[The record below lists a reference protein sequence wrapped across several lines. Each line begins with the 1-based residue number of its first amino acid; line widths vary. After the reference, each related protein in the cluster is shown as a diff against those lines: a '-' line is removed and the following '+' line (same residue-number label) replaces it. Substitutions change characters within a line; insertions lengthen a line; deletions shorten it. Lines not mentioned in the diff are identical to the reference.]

1 MSMKLN
7 LQGYKNRHSIKSRV
21 VRLIWNAVW
30 LLLARWTP
38 ERGIRLFNVWRIFL
52 LRLFGAKIGKRSWVM
67 SSCEIW
73 QPWNLVIGDYVSI
86 AEHVVLYNIDRITI
100 GNQVV
105 ISREAFLCA
114 ASHDVKSPIM
124 ELTYAPIEIGNEAWI
139 AARAFI
145 VPGVKVGEGAVV
157 AAAAVAAK
165 DVPAWTIAAGN
176 PARVVKERVITT
188 DITDC
193 HGF

>member
-1 MSMKLN
+1 MGSQLN
-7 LQGYKNRHSIKSRV
+7 LKGYKNRHSKKSRI
-21 VRLIWNAVW
+21 VRVIWNVAW
-30 LLLARWTP
+30 LFLARWTP
-38 ERGIRLFNVWRIFL
+38 QRGLRLFNAWRIFL
-52 LRLFGAKIGKRSWVM
+52 LRLFGAKIGKKSWVM

-86 AEHVVLYNIDRITI
+86 AERVVLYDVDQITI

-114 ASHDVKSPIM
+114 ASHDVTSPIM
-124 ELTYAPIEIGNEAWI
+124 ELKTAPIAVGANAWI
-139 AARAFI
+139 AARAFV

-165 DVPAWTIAAGN
+165 DVPAWTVVAGN
-176 PARVVKERVITT
+176 PARVVKERTLGV
-188 DITDC
+188 
-193 HGF
+193 

>member
-1 MSMKLN
+1 MAENTYKLN
-7 LQGYKNRHSIKSRV
+7 LLGYKNRHSLRSRI
-21 VRLIWNAVW
+21 VRVIWNVAW
-30 LLLARWTP
+30 LFLARWTP
-38 ERGIRLFNVWRIFL
+38 QRGIRLFNTWRIFL
-52 LRLFGAKIGKRSWVM
+52 LRLFGARIGKKSWVM

-86 AEHVVLYNIDRITI
+86 AEHVVLYNVDTIAI

-114 ASHDVKSPIM
+114 ASHDVTSPIM
-124 ELTYAPIEIGNEAWI
+124 ELTRAPIEIGDEAWI

-165 DVPAWTIAAGN
+165 DVPAWTVVAGN
-176 PARVVKERVITT
+176 PAKVVKERRILAV
-188 DITDC
+188 
-193 HGF
+193 

>member
-1 MSMKLN
+1 MAENTYKLN
-7 LQGYKNRHSIKSRV
+7 LLGYKNRHSLRSRI
-21 VRLIWNAVW
+21 VRVIWNVAW
-30 LLLARWTP
+30 LFLARWTP
-38 ERGIRLFNVWRIFL
+38 QRGIRLFNTWRIFL
-52 LRLFGAKIGKRSWVM
+52 LRLFGARIGKKSWVM

-86 AEHVVLYNIDRITI
+86 AEHVVLYNVDTIAI

-114 ASHDVKSPIM
+114 ASHDVTSPIM
-124 ELTYAPIEIGNEAWI
+124 ELTHAPIEIGSEAWI

-165 DVPAWTIAAGN
+165 DVPAWTVVAGN
-176 PARVVKERVITT
+176 PAKVVKERTIAT
-188 DITDC
+188 DFTD
-193 HGF
+193 

>member
-1 MSMKLN
+1 MNARLN
-7 LQGYKNRHSIKSRV
+7 LQGYKNRHSIKSRI
-21 VRLIWNAVW
+21 VRVIWNIAW
-30 LLLARWTP
+30 LFLARWTP
-38 ERGIRLFNVWRIFL
+38 QRGIRLFNSWRIFL
-52 LRLFGAKIGKRSWVM
+52 LRLFGAKIGKASWVM

-86 AEHVVLYNIDRITI
+86 AEHVVLYNVDTIMI

-114 ASHDVKSPIM
+114 ASHDVTSPIM
-124 ELTYAPIEIGNEAWI
+124 ELTHAPIEIGSEAWI

-165 DVPAWTIAAGN
+165 DVPAWTVVAGN
-176 PARVVKERVITT
+176 PAKVVKERKILAV
-188 DITDC
+188 
-193 HGF
+193 